1 MFVLLKIQDFL
12 EFLLSKSKKFSENM
26 GISHR
31 NAVHFYSEFRTKF
44 AMTDLIENMTQYK
57 EYKALVI

>member
-1 MFVLLKIQDFL
+1 
-12 EFLLSKSKKFSENM
+12 M

-31 NAVHFYSEFRTKF
+31 NAVHFYSEFRTMF